1 MYNKQEIKNDMT
13 KERRCDF
20 AMTLYMMFFV
30 SVQVAALSDYIETN
44 VILELSGT
52 HGLSILFK

>member
-1 MYNKQEIKNDMT
+1 MT
-13 KERRCDF
+13 KERRCYF

-44 VILELSGT
+44 VILELSET